1 MTTFDDI
8 ILDDTEDAGR
18 SDAALA
24 DEELETIEIE
34 LVVLDMAG
42 TTVKDDGVVER
53 AFQLA
58 AERSGITRTEAERA
72 DALAYVRATM
82 GQSKID
88 VFRVLADTEEDAV
101 RANDAFEMAYGEIA
115 AAEGV
120 AAIDGAEDVLRE
132 LREAGVKIALTT
144 GFSRGTQDVLL
155 DALGWNDL
163 VDLTL
168 SPADAGRG
176 RPFPDLPLT
185 ALLRT
190 SVSRVDAVVVVGD
203 TASDMLSGSAA
214 GAGLVV
220 GVLTGAHD
228 AATLEEAGADVILNS
243 IADLPAVLGLR

>member
-8 ILDDTEDAGR
+8 ITDTGDDAELDG
-18 SDAALA
+18 
-24 DEELETIEIE
+24 ETIEIE
-34 LVVLDMAG
+34 LVVLGMAG

-53 AFQLA
+53 ACALA
-58 AERSGITRTEAERA
+58 AERTGITRTDTERE
-72 DALAYVRATM
+72 DALDYIRATM

-88 VFRVLADTEEDAV
+88 VFRALAGTEENAV
-101 RANDAFEMAYGEIA
+101 LANDAFEAAYAEIA

-120 AAIDGAEDVLRE
+120 QAIDGAEALLRE
-132 LREAGVKIALTT
+132 LRESGVKIALAT
-144 GFSRGTQDVLL
+144 GFSRATQDVLL
-155 DALGWNDL
+155 DALGWRDL
-163 VDLTL
+163 VDVTL

-190 SVSRVDAVVVVGD
+190 AVSRVEAVVVVGD
-203 TASDMLSGSAA
+203 TASDMLSGAAA

-228 AATLEEAGADVILNS
+228 GLTLTDAGADVVLDS
-243 IADLPAVLGLR
+243 VAGLPELLGLR